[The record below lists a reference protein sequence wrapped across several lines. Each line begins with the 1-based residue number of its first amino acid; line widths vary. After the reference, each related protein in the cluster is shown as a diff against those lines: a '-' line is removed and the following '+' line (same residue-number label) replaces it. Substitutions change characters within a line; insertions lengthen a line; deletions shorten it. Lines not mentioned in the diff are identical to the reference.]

1 MPTPSFFIYLE
12 KDTCWV
18 IYFEI
23 IFQREF
29 SRFQYIRSSIM
40 IFEGLRV
47 SALQMQKETKADWR
61 KTTSPDQP
69 LEIANTIQIESS
81 WNLQALKNN

>member
-1 MPTPSFFIYLE
+1 
-12 KDTCWV
+12 
-18 IYFEI
+18 
-23 IFQREF
+23 
-29 SRFQYIRSSIM
+29 M

-47 SALQMQKETKADWR
+47 SALQIQKETKADWR
-61 KTTSPDQP
+61 KNTSPDQP